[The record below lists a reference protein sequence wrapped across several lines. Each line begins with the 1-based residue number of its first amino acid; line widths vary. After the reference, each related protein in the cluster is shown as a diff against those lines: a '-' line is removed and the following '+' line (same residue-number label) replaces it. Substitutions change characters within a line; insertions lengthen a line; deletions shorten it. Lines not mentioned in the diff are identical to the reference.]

1 MDKSMFKVLCTGNP
15 DRVGIPSSIAT
26 AFPGA
31 MFISLSKGYNL
42 SSEEGQEKFRKLI
55 KDYNV
60 FINVSNFPNRAQ
72 EQLLKITREEW
83 DSGHVFNIG
92 SIAEY
97 KKWEWYDKRYTDE
110 KRQLRE
116 TSLELCSERFK
127 TTHIIAGGFQDYEN
141 DNPSRMDPIEIVKI
155 IEYVLKSPINI
166 PIVGIEKIIDKETL
180 EHLNAKL
187 QNT

>member
-1 MDKSMFKVLCTGNP
+1 MDKKYKILCTGNP
-15 DRVGIPSSIAT
+15 SRPGLPKSIQQE
-26 AFPGA
+26 FSNVK
-31 MFISLSKGYNL
+31 FLSLSAGYNL
-42 SSEEGQEKFRKLI
+42 SSLDGQIKFRNLL

-60 FINVSNFPNRAQ
+60 FINVSNLPNGAQ

-97 KKWEWYDKRYTDE
+97 KKWEWFNKHYTEE
-110 KRQLRE
+110 KRKLRE

-141 DNPSRMDPIEIVKI
+141 NDPVRMDPIEIVKI
-155 IEYVLKSPINI
+155 IKYILDSPINI
-166 PIVGIEKIIDKETL
+166 PIVGIEKIINKET
-180 EHLNAKL
+180 EKY
-187 QNT
+187 

>member
-15 DRVGIPSSIAT
+15 DRVGISRSIAT
-26 AFPGA
+26 AFPEA

-42 SSEEGQEKFRKLI
+42 SSQEGQEKFRKLI
-55 KDYNV
+55 KEYNV
-60 FINVSNFPNRAQ
+60 FINVSNLPDRAQ

-97 KKWEWYDKRYTDE
+97 KNWEWYDKKYTDE

-141 DNPSRMDPIEIVKI
+141 DDPIRMDPKEIVKI
-155 IEYVLKSPINI
+155 IRYVLDSPINI
-166 PIVGIEKIIDKETL
+166 PIVGIEKIIDSETEKL
-180 EHLNAKL
+180 LNDKL
-187 QNT
+187 